1 MTFYP
6 GATIGILGDG
16 QLARMMASD
25 GRRMGYRVAIYG
37 ATPDG
42 PGGQIASSFCV
53 GGLDDAEK
61 ACAFARTCDV
71 VTLDTEHVPAELL
84 RAIEQVCPLHPS
96 AATLGIIQDR
106 LSQKQFL
113 QRHGIPQAPFCAIDP
128 ADPLKDLATLRFP
141 AIVKT
146 RTHGYD
152 GKGQVRVA
160 TTGDVANAVQTLG
173 NRPCILETTISF
185 EREIS
190 VILARDMSGT
200 IRFYPI
206 AENDHRG
213 HILHLTRVP
222 ARIDAQIA
230 RDAERIAAAVADAFD
245 YVGVMAVEMFA
256 MPDGALLVN
265 EIAPRV
271 HNSGHYTLGACV
283 TSQFEQHLRAI
294 CGLPLGDT
302 TLLHPAVMVNLLGED
317 WLDERRAIERAAA
330 LSNVKLHLYGK
341 ERAEKGRKMGHALI
355 FDPDMD
361 NAVRTATDLVGR

>member
-1 MTFYP
+1 VTLYP

-16 QLARMMASD
+16 QLARMMAVD
-25 GRRMGYRVAIYG
+25 GRRMGYAVAIYG
-37 ATPDG
+37 PTPDG
-42 PGGQIASSFCV
+42 PGGQVASSFYV
-53 GGLDDAEK
+53 GSLDDAQT
-61 ACAFARTCDV
+61 AAAFAKTCDV
-71 VTLDTEHVPAELL
+71 VTLDTEHVPAEVL
-84 RAIEQVCPLHPS
+84 RAVEQVCALHPS
-96 AATLGIIQDR
+96 ASTLGLIQDR

-113 QRHGIPQAPFCAIDP
+113 ERNGLPQADFVAIDP
-128 ADPLKDLATLRFP
+128 TDPLKGLAKFRFP

-160 TTGDVANAVQTLG
+160 TPDDVADAVRTLG

-185 EREIS
+185 EREVS
-190 VILARDMSGT
+190 VVLARDMSGT

-222 ARIDAQIA
+222 ARIDAHIA
-230 RDAERIAAAVADAFD
+230 RDAERIAAAVAEAFD
-245 YVGVMAVEMFA
+245 YVGIMAVEMFA
-256 MPDGALLVN
+256 MPDGALLIN

-302 TLLHPAVMVNLLGED
+302 TLLHPVVMLNLLGED
-317 WLDERRAIERAAA
+317 WLDERRAVDRAAS

-341 ERAEKGRKMGHALI
+341 QRAEKGRKMGHALI

>member
-1 MTFYP
+1 MTLYP

-16 QLARMMASD
+16 QLARMMALD

-37 ATPDG
+37 PTPDG
-42 PGGQIASSFCV
+42 PGGQIASSFVV
-53 GGLDDAEK
+53 GDLDDAER
-61 ACAFARTCDV
+61 AAAFAETCDV
-71 VTLDTEHVPAELL
+71 VTLDTEHVSVDVL
-84 RAIEQVCPLHPS
+84 RAVEQVGPLHPS
-96 AATLGIIQDR
+96 ASTLSIIQDR

-113 QRHGIPQAPFCAIDP
+113 ERNGLPQSSFVAIDSIN
-128 ADPLKDLATLRFP
+128 PLKTLGTLRFP

-160 TTGDVANAVQTLG
+160 TPAEVADAVKVHQC
-173 NRPCILETTISF
+173 RPCIIETSISF
-185 EREIS
+185 EREVS

-206 AENDHRG
+206 AENDHRN

-222 ARIDAQIA
+222 ARIGANIAKRAEQIA
-230 RDAERIAAAVADAFD
+230 SCLAEALD

-256 MPDGALLVN
+256 MSDGSILVN

-271 HNSGHYTLGACV
+271 HNSGHFTLGACV

-302 TLLHPAVMVNLLGED
+302 ALLHPAIMVNLLGED
-317 WLDERRAIERAAA
+317 LLDDQGVIERAVS
-330 LSNVKLHLYGK
+330 LPNVKLHLYGK
-341 ERAEKGRKMGHALI
+341 QRPERGRKMGHALI
-355 FDPDMD
+355 LDDEVD
-361 NAVRTATDLVGR
+361 NALRTAKTLVRR